1 MWDSPEKNVSTF
13 LLKTVSTM
21 PECCEPGKNLKH
33 VISTQAHWHHSPY
46 FCHYSWKWPHGPLFP
61 KVGHMIPTEEKK
73 NTKTLSLWPTDDL
86 LLQSPTG
93 QNFWK
98 LDHFWP
104 AFPANRPG
112 FLDKIGMW
120 FWCSPVCNF
129 QLPTS
134 NQQKRSTRKKMMW
147 SFIWTAPGSRGWP
160 CLLSPLAASTSLRQ

>member
-1 MWDSPEKNVSTF
+1 MSQPF
-13 LLKTVSTM
+13 
-21 PECCEPGKNLKH
+21 
-33 VISTQAHWHHSPY
+33 
-46 FCHYSWKWPHGPLFP
+46 SWKLSQPCQSAVNLEKISNMSYPHKLIDIIHRISAIIHEN
-61 KVGHMIPTEEKK
+61 GHMVLYSPRWATWSQPRKKK

-112 FLDKIGMW
+112 FLDRIGMW

>member
-1 MWDSPEKNVSTF
+1 MSQPF
-13 LLKTVSTM
+13 
-21 PECCEPGKNLKH
+21 
-33 VISTQAHWHHSPY
+33 
-46 FCHYSWKWPHGPLFP
+46 SWKLSQPCQSAVNLEKISNMSYPHKLIDIIHRISAIIHENGHMVLYSPRW
-61 KVGHMIPTEEKK
+61 GHMIPTEEKK

>member
-1 MWDSPEKNVSTF
+1 MSQPF
-13 LLKTVSTM
+13 
-21 PECCEPGKNLKH
+21 
-33 VISTQAHWHHSPY
+33 
-46 FCHYSWKWPHGPLFP
+46 SWKLSQPCQSAVNLEKISNMSYPHKLIDIIHRISAIIHEN
-61 KVGHMIPTEEKK
+61 GHMVLYSPRWATWSHRRKKK

-112 FLDKIGMW
+112 FLDRIGMW